1 MSIAG
6 TNPCSIGEGM
16 YRWTKRSILNRQKIL
31 SKSTNRSSEEINYVN
46 NRKPWIKMAS
56 SVKVTNEGAKKLSRS
71 GLNQFTGRKLA
82 KNFVLFGGTAV
93 GTNNTRAGI
102 GKGFS
107 GAYGIGGTDF
117 GYKPMPGITNLR
129 VRTKGRLG
137 NLKEA
142 QLSIKAYNKQ
152 QFDIIELLYL
162 RLGYTVIVE
171 FGHNLY
177 ISRSGEVRNTG
188 GTIIDKYWFEDN
200 NFKIDTSQ
208 LIFYNK
214 KIVNASDEAYESLE
228 GKAKQEAEKI
238 NDQADDNIQAIQN
251 SILASKIQYQG
262 HYDGIVGKVTNFDF
276 KLDKNGVY
284 SINLTIISYGDLMDS
299 FYINTKKVFPKDGE
313 VGGSLVDS
321 IIGVFTNFFSFLFG
335 GDEEPDPPEV
345 PDIDK
350 KFLKNAKDI
359 TDINGILYMFYDG
372 LYNSSRG
379 GSFANRSSLG
389 GGNPWKYYLDNINKD
404 KPDFTKSK
412 PADIFDIK
420 VQGSEDDTLGLGF
433 TDDKYISLGYY
444 LDILNKFTLGFIDK
458 DSNKTGLSSIVD
470 TQNSPIK
477 FDNRQDRFFCNTH
490 PFQISADPLVC
501 LVKNVGGPAPIL
513 TEDHYRDFK
522 VSKGGFMVGDIMN
535 IYLQMNFLAE
545 LCYNSAKNKDAKI
558 SVKDH
563 VEEILFKINEA
574 LGSINRLAVK
584 IDEETGIAFIIDE
597 CPFPGRKKIQNLVNN
612 GINEVDNVEFEV
624 YGFSKDEKLASMVK
638 DFGIKTKIPKE
649 LETIIT
655 IGAQDAGYTPG
666 FDATNFASW
675 NKGLEDTVLPALVV
689 STSNEKNAGSAK
701 ETLQDNLNQLMT
713 LANKLY
719 QNDEKVKAK
728 YIEQTKNALTKY
740 LTTEQALT
748 AIVNRDQGGTSP
760 ANGIIPISLDLTIDG
775 LSGIKVFQTYTI
787 NSSFLPTQYSDTL
800 DFILK
805 GYTHEINNK
814 EWITKLQSFSIPTDS
829 NIPVKSL
836 AEITADKLASII
848 AEAQQE
854 LNDAEFNAQQK
865 LFQAR
870 SDIRA
875 GAANIAGGA
884 ASSLYPGQTSPSLE
898 TVLGGASAADL
909 TRITKAKFQELGFTY
924 PTEKGIIWIRTDEI
938 IDDKFTDLCCVVING
953 EIVYIAP
960 ASTIPGA
967 YWWKNLAASAGTGAM
982 RENQQVLQSHKLTDT
997 PLYKNDGS
1005 QKALSKLPYFRDKK
1019 KYDVYRDP
1027 NRDLIFDKHTIKNGR
1042 YGMFFH
1048 RAGGGAKV
1056 GQWSAGCQVVPDS
1069 YWKQVLSY
1077 FTLGDTVDLNQIF
1090 IFGGDLV
1097 SG

>member
-1 MSIAG
+1 MAIAG
-6 TNPCSIGEGM
+6 TNPCSIGEGL

-46 NRKPWIKMAS
+46 NRRPWIKMAS
-56 SVKVTNEGAKKLSRS
+56 SVKVTGNGVKKLSRA
-71 GLNQFTGRKLA
+71 GLTQFTGRKLA

-107 GAYGIGGTDF
+107 GAYGIGGTNF
-117 GYKPMPGITNLR
+117 GYKPMPAITNLR

-200 NFKIDTSQ
+200 NFKIDTRE
-208 LIFYNK
+208 LIYYNK
-214 KIVNASDEAYESLE
+214 KIVNASDKAYESLE
-228 GKAKQEAEKI
+228 GKAKQAAEKI
-238 NDQADDNIQAIQN
+238 NDQAEDNIQAIQN
-251 SILASKIQYQG
+251 SILASRIQYQG

-284 SINLTIISYGDLMDS
+284 NINLTVISYGDLLDS
-299 FYINTKKVFPKDGE
+299 FYINTKKAVAKDGE
-313 VGGSLVDS
+313 VGGSLVDTV
-321 IIGVFTNFFSFLFG
+321 IGKLTSFFSSLFG
-335 GDEEPDPPEV
+335 GEEEVDPPEI

-350 KFLKNAKDI
+350 KFLTNAKDI
-359 TDINGILYMFYDG
+359 TDLNGILYMFYDG
-372 LYNSSRG
+372 LYNSDRG
-379 GSFANRSSLG
+379 GSYANRSKLG
-389 GGNPWKYYLDNINKD
+389 GGNPWKYYLENINKD
-404 KPDFTKSK
+404 NPDFSKSQ

-420 VQGSEDDTLGLGF
+420 VKGSDDDTLGFGF

-444 LDILNKFTLGFIDK
+444 LEILNQFTLGFVNN
-458 DSNKTGLSSIVD
+458 DSSKTGLSKIVD
-470 TQNSPIK
+470 VKNSPVK

-490 PFQISADPLVC
+490 PYQISGDPLIC
-501 LVKNVGGPAPIL
+501 LIKNIGAPASII
-513 TEDHYRDFK
+513 TDDQYRDFK
-522 VSKGGFMVGDIMN
+522 VKKAGFMVGDIMN

-558 SVKDH
+558 TVKEH
-563 VEEILFKINEA
+563 VEEILAKINEA
-574 LGSINRLAVK
+574 LGGINRLAVK
-584 IDEETGIAFIIDE
+584 IDEETGTAFIIDE
-597 CPFPGRKKIQNLVNN
+597 CPFPGRKKIQNLVNE
-612 GINEVDNVEFEV
+612 GINETENVEFQV
-624 YGFSKDEKLASMVK
+624 YGFSSDDKLASMVK
-638 DFGIKTKIPKE
+638 DFGIKTKIPKQ

-655 IGAQDAGYTPG
+655 IGAQAAGYTPG

-689 STSNEKNAGSAK
+689 ASSNEKNAGSAR
-701 ETLQDNLNQLMT
+701 ETLSSNLDQLST

-728 YIEQTKNALTKY
+728 YIEQTKNALNKY

-748 AIVNRDQGGTSP
+748 AIINRDKGGTSP

-787 NSSFLPTQYSDTL
+787 NSAFLPTQYSNTL

-814 EWITKLQSFSIPTDS
+814 EWITKLESFSIPTDS
-829 NIPVKSL
+829 NIPVKNL
-836 AEITADKLASII
+836 VEMAADKLASII
-848 AEAQQE
+848 SEAQQE
-854 LNDAEFNAQQK
+854 KNDAEYDAQQK
-865 LFQAR
+865 LFQSR
-870 SDIRA
+870 SEIRA
-875 GAANIAGGA
+875 GAANNTGGLP
-884 ASSLYPGQTSPSLE
+884 SLYPGQTSPSLE
-898 TVLGGASAADL
+898 SVLGGATAADL
-909 TRITKAKFQELGFTY
+909 TRVTKAKFQQLGFRY
-924 PTEKGIIWIRTDEI
+924 PVEKGIIWIRTDEI
-938 IDDKFTDLCCVVING
+938 IDNKFADLCCVVINS

-960 ASTIPGA
+960 ASTIPGFK
-967 YWWKNLAASAGTGAM
+967 YWKNPAVSAGTGAM
-982 RENQQVLQSHKLTDT
+982 RENQQVQNSHKLYAAQ
-997 PLYKNDGS
+997 PGGS
-1005 QKALSKLPYFRDKK
+1005 SIWKLPVFKDTT

-1027 NRDLIFDKHTIKNGR
+1027 NKDLIFDKHTIKNGK
-1042 YGMFFH
+1042 YAMFFH
-1048 RAGGGAKV
+1048 RGGAGNSV
-1056 GQWSAGCQVVPDS
+1056 GGWSAGCQVVPDS
-1069 YWKQVLSY
+1069 YWRTVLGY
-1077 FTLGDTVDLNQIF
+1077 FNIGDVVDLNQIF

>member
-1 MSIAG
+1 
-6 TNPCSIGEGM
+6 M

-46 NRKPWIKMAS
+46 NRRPWIKMAS
-56 SVKVTNEGAKKLSRS
+56 SVKITSEGTKKLSKA

-117 GYKPMPGITNLR
+117 GYKPMPAITKLR

-142 QLSIKAYNKQ
+142 QLNIKAYNKQ

-162 RLGYTVIVE
+162 RFGYTVIIE

-208 LIFYNK
+208 LIYYNK

-251 SILASKIQYQG
+251 SILASRIQYQG
-262 HYDGIVGKVTNFDF
+262 HYDGIIGKVTNFDY
-276 KLDKNGVY
+276 KLHKNGIY
-284 SINLTIISYGDLMDS
+284 DINLTIISYGDLMDS
-299 FYINTKKVFPKDGE
+299 FYINTKKVVAKDGE
-313 VGGSLVDS
+313 VGGSLIDTVL
-321 IIGVFTNFFSFLFG
+321 GKLTNFFSNLFG
-335 GDEEPDPPEV
+335 GEEEPDPPEI

-350 KFLKNAKDI
+350 KFLKNAKDV
-359 TDINGILYMFYDG
+359 TDINGILYMFYEG
-372 LYNSSRG
+372 LYNSKRG
-379 GSFANRSSLG
+379 GSFANRSKLG
-389 GGNPWKYYLDNINKD
+389 GGNPWKYYLENVNKD
-404 KPDFTKSK
+404 EPEFSKSQ

-420 VQGSEDDTLGLGF
+420 VQGSEDDTVGIGF

-444 LDILNKFTLGFIDK
+444 LEILNQFTLGYVVK
-458 DSNKTGLSSIVD
+458 DSEKVGLASIVD
-470 TQNSPIK
+470 AKNSPIR

-490 PFQISADPLVC
+490 PLQISGDPLIC
-501 LVKNVGGPAPIL
+501 LIKNIGEPASIL
-513 TEDHYRDFK
+513 TDDHYRDFK
-522 VSKGGFMVGDIMN
+522 VNKGGFLVGDIMN

-545 LCYNSAKNKDAKI
+545 LCYNAAKNKDAKI
-558 SVKDH
+558 TVKEH
-563 VEEILFKINEA
+563 VEEILFKLNDS
-574 LGSINRLAVK
+574 LGGINRFALK
-584 IDEETGIAFIIDE
+584 IDEETGIAYIIDE
-597 CPFPGRKKIQNLVNN
+597 CPFPGRKKIQNLVNG
-612 GINEVDNVEFEV
+612 GINEVDNVEFQV
-624 YGFSKDEKLASMVK
+624 YGFSQDDKLASMVR

-655 IGAQDAGYTPG
+655 IGAQATGYTPG

-689 STSNEKNAGSAK
+689 ATSNEKDAGNAEK
-701 ETLQDNLNQLMT
+701 TLEDNLKQLAT

-728 YIEQTKNALTKY
+728 YVEQTKNALTKY

-748 AIVNRDQGGTSP
+748 AIKNRDQGGTSP

-787 NSSFLPTQYSDTL
+787 NSAFLPTQYNDTL

-805 GYTHEINNK
+805 GYTHEINDK
-814 EWITKLQSFSIPTDS
+814 EWVTKLESLSIPTDS
-829 NIPVKSL
+829 DIPVKNLVSL
-836 AEITADKLASII
+836 GADVLASII
-848 AEAQQE
+848 SEAQQE
-854 LNDAEFNAQQK
+854 KNDAEFEAQQK
-865 LFQAR
+865 IFQSR
-870 SDIRA
+870 SNVRL
-875 GAANIAGGA
+875 GAANIAGGSA
-884 ASSLYPGQTSPSLE
+884 ASLYPGQTSPSLE

-909 TRITKAKFQELGFTY
+909 TRVTKEKFQQLGFRY
-924 PTEKGIIWIRTDEI
+924 PVEKGIIWIRTDEI
-938 IDDKFTDLCCVVING
+938 IDDKFADLCCVVINS

-967 YWWKNLAASAGTGAM
+967 YWWKNLASDDGTGAM
-982 RENQQVLQSHKLTDT
+982 RENQQIQDSHKLTDT
-997 PLYKNDGS
+997 PLYRADGS
-1005 QKALSKLPYFRDKK
+1005 QKSLSTMPYFRDEK

-1027 NRDLIFDKHTIKNGR
+1027 NRDLIFDKTTIKNGR

-1048 RAGGGAKV
+1048 RGGAGAAV
-1056 GQWSAGCQVVPDS
+1056 NQWSAGCQVVPDT
-1069 YWKQVLSY
+1069 YWRKVLSY
-1077 FTLGDTVDLNQIF
+1077 FNLGDVVDLNQIF